1 MARYVAFLRGIN
13 LGKRRVIMTDLKRAF
28 EDAKFQNVATFI
40 ASGNV
45 LFDSAVR
52 DRRKLEVAIEKL
64 LETKFG
70 FPVDTFVRSLDEVA
84 AVAEAKPFSA
94 AEMTN
99 DAHTIHVGFLKC
111 ALPAE
116 VAKQFAAIRTE
127 HDAFFVD
134 GMDFYWLCRIKTNE
148 SKVWT
153 LPEMRA
159 LKLPTCSMRNLT
171 TVRKIAALGT

>member
-1 MARYVAFLRGIN
+1 MSRFVAFLRGIN
-13 LGKRRVIMTDLKRAF
+13 LGKRRVSMTDLKRAF
-28 EDAKFQNVATFI
+28 EDAKFRNVATFI

-45 LFDSAVR
+45 LFDSPAK
-52 DRRKLEVAIEKL
+52 DRKKLEATIEKL

-70 FPVDTFVRSLDEVA
+70 FPVDTFVRTLDEVA
-84 AVAEAKPFSA
+84 AAAAARPFPAS
-94 AEMTN
+94 EMTREAN
-99 DAHTIHVGFLKC
+99 TIHVGFLKC
-111 ALPAE
+111 ALPSDL
-116 VAKQFAAIRTE
+116 AKRFAAIRTE
-127 HDAFFVD
+127 SDEFYLN

-171 TVRKIAALGT
+171 TVRKIAALT

>member
-13 LGKRRVIMTDLKRAF
+13 LGNRRMAMADLKRAF
-28 EDAKFQNVATFI
+28 EAAKFQNVATFI

-45 LFDSAVR
+45 LFDSPAK
-52 DRRKLEVAIEKL
+52 DRTKLETAIEKL
-64 LETKFG
+64 LETRFG
-70 FPVDTFVRSLDEVA
+70 YPVDTFVRTQSEVVA
-84 AVAEAKPFSA
+84 AAEKKPFSTL
-94 AEMTN
+94 EMTTETN
-99 DAHTIHVGFLKC
+99 TVHVGFLKC
-111 ALPAE
+111 ALPADL
-116 VAKQFAAIRTE
+116 ARRFAAIRTE
-127 HDAFFVD
+127 HDEFFVN
-134 GMDFYWLCRIKTNE
+134 GTEFYWLCRIKTNE